1 MAARPVE
8 GPHDSSRLVCEAVT
22 GVSNTVSRADPGPH
36 CGGCTE
42 QEQEEQIE
50 HPETRGENMEKQ
62 HAACRQD
69 A

>member
-22 GVSNTVSRADPGPH
+22 GVSNTVSRADPGPLWGLH
-36 CGGCTE
+36 RTR
-42 QEQEEQIE
+42 QQEEQIE